1 MKQLEMTNIV
11 NDLKISKN
19 NFSIINYSKLQAMTP
34 SGYDLGAKFRM
45 RKVITFEAKILFL
58 LNST

>member
-1 MKQLEMTNIV
+1 MTNIV
-11 NDLKISKN
+11 DDLKIFKQN
-19 NFSIINYSKLQAMTP
+19 LGIINYSKLQAMTP
-34 SGYDLGAKFRM
+34 SGYDLGAKFQM

>member
-1 MKQLEMTNIV
+1 MTNIV

-19 NFSIINYSKLQAMTP
+19 NFSIINYSKLQVMTP

-45 RKVITFEAKILFL
+45 RNVITFEAKILFL